1 MNRWQKIAWYNLAV
15 VSIASLLSLV
25 TFGILIIVIGLPR
38 AWGAFGCMGLL
49 GLLGFS
55 PILFRKKNCSIEY
68 DERDQGIQLKSV
80 STGFTASYLF
90 VVAVGMGLWFY
101 KGPNGTVSV
110 NLLPQM
116 ILGTFLVTTIIQSI
130 VTLVGYG
137 REVKSNE

>member
-25 TFGILIIVIGLPR
+25 TFGILIIVIGLPH
-38 AWGAFGCMGLL
+38 AWGAFGWMGLL
-49 GLLGFS
+49 GFLGLT
-55 PILFRKKNCSIEY
+55 PKLFRKKDCSVEF
-68 DERDQGIQLKSV
+68 DERDRVIQLKSV

-90 VVAVGMGLWFY
+90 LVAAGMGLWFY

-110 NLLPQM
+110 NVLPNM
-116 ILGTFLVTTIIQSI
+116 ILGAWIITVAIQSI

-137 REVKSNE
+137 REVKVNE